1 MSDKR
6 AAVRRMINERSVLRG
21 EFVLTSGRK
30 SNYYIDGRM
39 TTLSAEGAALIG
51 RYIFEMIRHLNVDA
65 VGGPTIGADP
75 MATAVSLASY
85 HAGQP
90 IDAFIVRADRKA
102 ARHHET
108 D

>member
-1 MSDKR
+1 MTHNR

-65 VGGPTIGADP
+65 VGGTHYR
-75 MATAVSLASY
+75 S
-85 HAGQP
+85 
-90 IDAFIVRADRKA
+90 
-102 ARHHET
+102 
-108 D
+108 